1 MLNRRRIDIQAFLN
15 SFIQPS
21 KVLIV
26 LLASCLFW
34 AGGISL
40 AVMWFAGTSVT
51 TGWIVVGA
59 LVLAVL
65 VWLAALLALAAPALA
80 AETPVQWP
88 KAWVV

>member
-1 MLNRRRIDIQAFLN
+1 MN

-65 VWLAALLALAAPALA
+65 VWLAVMSHEIRHAIALRMAVDRSGKNAN
-80 AETPVQWP
+80 
-88 KAWVV
+88 KR